1 MSPSQGFVRVDQNAV
16 FSSVSVKKREGEG
29 TENIVISEKNTSKA
43 VSVRSFPSDRRIA
56 RLCFP
61 FANTAFL

>member
-1 MSPSQGFVRVDQNAV
+1 MSPFQGSVRVDRNTV

-29 TENIVISEKNTSKA
+29 KESIVISEKNTSKS